1 MIRRLYPYFQKY
13 RHYFFFCFC
22 LLTVDVVGDLMIPY
36 LMSRIVDV
44 GIPRRDT
51 RYILLTGLLMLSL
64 AALNIFLGSTNM
76 KLSADASQGFA
87 ANLRRA
93 LFEHVQSFSF
103 SNLDRFSEASLV
115 TRLTSDVT
123 QLQITVL
130 MGLRIFL
137 RSPLMLICALIFAMK
152 INMRL
157 SLIILAAAPVLIV
170 GTFLLVRAAERLFT
184 EVQRRLDGL
193 NGTVRENLIAIRVV
207 KAFVRA
213 AHEKQKF
220 KKANDSL
227 MEIAIRA
234 GNLVSLTLPLM
245 LLILNTATVAVIWQ
259 GGHMV
264 RAGSMGA
271 GELVSFISYMFLILM
286 SIMMFSMALILFA
299 RAEASGKR
307 VLEVLDARPDIT
319 DKPAARLDPLRHR
332 VTRGQIEFRHVD
344 FRYGTS
350 GEGKN
355 ALSDIS
361 FTVRPG
367 QTVAIVGG
375 TGAGKT
381 TLVNLIPRLYDVTAG
396 QVLVDGADVR
406 DYDLKTLRD
415 GIGMV
420 LQKNVLFSGT
430 IRENLLWGN
439 ASAGEDEIRRAAA
452 MAGAEEFIDRFPRG
466 YDTELGQGGVNV
478 SGGQKQRLCIARA
491 LLKRPPVLI
500 LDDSTSAV
508 DTATEARIRR
518 SLRENRR
525 GMTVLIIAQ
534 RISSVRDADT
544 ILVLD
549 DGKIS
554 GMGTHEELYRSNEI
568 YREICDSQQEGAV
581 S

>member
-1 MIRRLYPYFQKY
+1 
-13 RHYFFFCFC
+13 
-22 LLTVDVVGDLMIPY
+22 
-36 LMSRIVDV
+36 
-44 GIPRRDT
+44 
-51 RYILLTGLLMLSL
+51 
-64 AALNIFLGSTNM
+64 
-76 KLSADASQGFA
+76 
-87 ANLRRA
+87 
-93 LFEHVQSFSF
+93 
-103 SNLDRFSEASLV
+103 
-115 TRLTSDVT
+115 
-123 QLQITVL
+123 
-130 MGLRIFL
+130 
-137 RSPLMLICALIFAMK
+137 
-152 INMRL
+152 
-157 SLIILAAAPVLIV
+157 
-170 GTFLLVRAAERLFT
+170 
-184 EVQRRLDGL
+184 
-193 NGTVRENLIAIRVV
+193 
-207 KAFVRA
+207 
-213 AHEKQKF
+213 
-220 KKANDSL
+220 
-227 MEIAIRA
+227 
-234 GNLVSLTLPLM
+234 
-245 LLILNTATVAVIWQ
+245 
-259 GGHMV
+259 
-264 RAGSMGA
+264 MGA

-307 VLEVLDARPDIT
+307 VLEVLDAKPDIA

-332 VTRGQIEFRHVD
+332 VTRGRIEFRHVD

-367 QTVAIVGG
+367 QMVAIVGG

-396 QVLVDGADVR
+396 QVLVDGVDVR

-452 MAGAEEFIDRFPRG
+452 TAGAGEFIDRFPRG

-508 DTATEARIRR
+508 DTTTEAQIRR

-525 GMTVLIIAQ
+525 DMTVLIIAQ
-534 RISSVRDADT
+534 RVSSVRDADV

-554 GMGTHEELYRSNEI
+554 GMGTHEELYRSNAI

>member
-1 MIRRLYPYFQKY
+1 
-13 RHYFFFCFC
+13 
-22 LLTVDVVGDLMIPY
+22 
-36 LMSRIVDV
+36 MSRIVDV

-332 VTRGQIEFRHVD
+332 VTRGQIVD
-344 FRYGTS
+344 FRYGVS

>member
-1 MIRRLYPYFQKY
+1 M
-13 RHYFFFCFC
+13 
-22 LLTVDVVGDLMIPY
+22 
-36 LMSRIVDV
+36 
-44 GIPRRDT
+44 
-51 RYILLTGLLMLSL
+51 
-64 AALNIFLGSTNM
+64 
-76 KLSADASQGFA
+76 
-87 ANLRRA
+87 
-93 LFEHVQSFSF
+93 
-103 SNLDRFSEASLV
+103 
-115 TRLTSDVT
+115 
-123 QLQITVL
+123 
-130 MGLRIFL
+130 
-137 RSPLMLICALIFAMK
+137 
-152 INMRL
+152 
-157 SLIILAAAPVLIV
+157 
-170 GTFLLVRAAERLFT
+170 
-184 EVQRRLDGL
+184 QRRLDGL

-344 FRYGTS
+344 FRYGVS